1 MTPLS
6 YADLASV
13 EGRVL
18 PASDWVAV
26 PQSRIDAFAA
36 CTGDDQWIHVDV
48 ERARGGPFGSTIA
61 HGYLTLSLLVPMLV
75 SVGVFPEDGTTV
87 VNYGIDALRYLAP
100 VPSGARVR
108 VHAEIR
114 KVRPKGPNRYLAS
127 VHCEVEIEGVD
138 TRALVADVLLLFVAP
153 PT

>member
-1 MTPLS
+1 MTTLR
-6 YADLASV
+6 YADLAGA
-13 EGRVL
+13 EGRGL
-18 PASDWVAV
+18 PASAWVEV

-48 ERARGGPFGSTIA
+48 ERATAGPFGGTIA

-75 SVGVFPEDGTTV
+75 DVGLFPEDGTTV

-108 VHAEIR
+108 AHAEIR
-114 KVRPKGPNRYLAS
+114 QLRPKGAGRSLAT
-127 VHCEVEIEGVD
+127 VHCEVEIEGVE
-138 TRALVADVLLLFVAP
+138 TRALVTDVLLLFVAP